1 MRSPS
6 PTAVVTD
13 TAGDPGVP
21 QIAPGPQWFGTT
33 ARPLFGWV
41 HQPTG
46 GGSSGVAVL
55 CPPLFG
61 EKSAVHSS
69 YRTLAQDLSAKGHW
83 VVRFDY
89 EGTGDSS
96 GPTGGPGRPAAWL
109 ASIDQALDLA
119 RRCTGGPVALVG
131 MRMGALLAAVAAGR
145 GQGVDALVLWDP
157 CLSGRSFLRRHQAI
171 QAMRFPP
178 AAGWRGIELPGY
190 ALDEAM
196 AQEVA
201 ALRLPEELRAG
212 RSLVVSRPGGDQ
224 PPLGAISG
232 AGAPEHRCSEAGE
245 QEALL
250 EAGHLRRVPPLVTT
264 AVIVDW
270 LDEALRRAAPPSLAS
285 RTPGSREAARWA
297 DRGEGSGVLEVER
310 EPSAPVSAAGASTV
324 LGAGAVPGTNVVER
338 VRWFGPVRLFGIET
352 EAEGGGDTGD
362 LPVVVL
368 LSSGSDSHVGPSRLW
383 VRLARA
389 WAATGTVRC
398 VRVDLSGWGES
409 QAHLGREESV
419 LRPVEAFDDVRE
431 ILEAIGRPDRVV
443 LLGLCSGAY
452 QALESALEVP
462 PAAVLA
468 VNPLLRFTPP
478 ELVETGSVSP
488 RRRIC
493 DPKQP
498 WVHSVRSKLPRSTVH
513 LMAAARSA
521 VSRLRFAGRVEEALG
536 GLVAAGV
543 RVYCICGDDDAR
555 PLLQVRRRTRA
566 AWRSSGHVR
575 VDVLPGLDHA
585 LLPRDQREEVC
596 DRLTGELRRI
606 VAALVAEPPADGVE
620 GLAAVGTS

>member
-6 PTAVVTD
+6 PTAAVVD
-13 TAGDPGVP
+13 SPPGDPGVGA
-21 QIAPGPQWFGTT
+21 IAPGPRWFGPT

-41 HQPTG
+41 HEPTG
-46 GGSSGVAVL
+46 GGPSGVAVL

-109 ASIDQALDLA
+109 ASIDQALELA
-119 RRCTGGPVALVG
+119 RHCTGGPVALVG

-178 AAGWRGIELPGY
+178 AAGWRGIEVPGY

-196 AQEVA
+196 AGEVA

-224 PPLGAISG
+224 PALGAVSG
-232 AGAPEHRCSEAGE
+232 ADAPEHRCSETGE

-264 AVIVDW
+264 GLIVDW
-270 LDEALRRAAPPSLAS
+270 LDETLRRAASPAKVPG
-285 RTPGSREAARWA
+285 TPGSREAARRA
-297 DRGEGSGVLEVER
+297 DRGEVSTVLEVER
-310 EPSAPVSAAGASTV
+310 EPSAV

-409 QAHLGREESV
+409 PSHLGREESV

-431 ILEAIGRPDRVV
+431 VLAAIGRPDRVL

-478 ELVETGSVSP
+478 ELMETGSVSP

-513 LMAAARSA
+513 LMAMARSA

-555 PLLQVRRRTRA
+555 QLLQVRRRTRA

-596 DRLTGELRRI
+596 DRLTGELRRV
-606 VAALVAEPPADGVE
+606 VAALVSEPPADGVE